1 MKPRIYISNVAQDAV
16 NHFTVEAIVIN
27 PIDKIEITMTIDKN
41 KE

>member
-1 MKPRIYISNVAQDAV
+1 MKPRIYISKVEQDAV
-16 NHFTVEAIVIN
+16 NRFTVEAIVIN